1 MYKMLSVCLTL
12 SFVFGETNLTN
23 KTSYKTS
30 DIKKPRIEND
40 SDIDDPVTL
49 RKEIDNV
56 KTTKIVSKK
65 EKKFKKNHPGYKE
78 GETTIDEQ
86 TVFKTEFS
94 ALPVDRSQGPSE
106 EELIYREKQA
116 RMGEETA
123 TSATLNYIQGPKAAK
138 KHNQSISM
146 VRDHEDLF
154 ISEVAEGTSYNKYL
168 EIYNGTGEDVDLSG
182 YSLSSCN
189 NGCENNEFDYPDNVT
204 FATGTVLS
212 DGDIYVICDSRASD
226 GIQAECDQTFNYL
239 SNGDDFMALT
249 EVGATADTYVIVD
262 KVGDFGPDPGSGF
275 SVAGE
280 SSATK
285 DNVLVRKPNVQSGN
299 TNWAES
305 AGTNAD
311 DSEWIITAKTSADY
325 TPATLGYHVIYGEAY
340 LSEGFED
347 TFPSNGWTTSGDG
360 PWAQDSGNDFGPG
373 FAASG
378 SFCVFFNDYDYSSG
392 TSGALTS
399 PEFDLSGAE
408 APKLQFQYWDSGGSD
423 VVDVQVSNPDGSY
436 SSVYITPTSTSG
448 WERLEVDLSSYVGE
462 VISVRF
468 VGTSVYGVN
477 NPHIDDV
484 VVTEPASYPIADLS
498 TEMIEFGDVFLNS
511 SKDLSFAISNTGGT
525 ALTGFVQSDNDKFT
539 VSAFPTE
546 IPVGETAVFTVTYT
560 PTDAEG
566 DMGYIIVNHNGDGS
580 LPDSVMVAG
589 SGTLDILSE
598 GFEGAWS
605 GAPAAPAGWTQI
617 TVSGSA
623 PWDQYSSSFGVYSGL
638 SSARGPA
645 SSGNSTTSPSEHLL
659 ISPELDLTA
668 GYYLKFWFDGSSGSS
683 SYYTNIEVQIS
694 SQNTDASTGWT
705 DLARYIQYD
714 ATGEGGEFQN
724 TSYEEKVI
732 NLSEFTGRN
741 YIAFRLIDAWGYS
754 IYLDDVRVEPIPPRP
769 ALIFSS
775 NNIQFSPTFVSSS
788 AEAIVS
794 VDNQGAAS
802 ADVSITSSNSKFTVA
817 SSVVVDPGT
826 PVDVAIVYTPT
837 DVTADTG
844 YVIFTHTGESSP
856 DSIMVSGSG
865 SLNVLT
871 EGFEGGWSGDPAAP
885 TSWSQVTVSGA
896 APWQQYASSFSAHS
910 GVHSARAPASSSNSS
925 ASPSEHYLISPG
937 VDLTDGYN
945 LKLWIDGYAGGSSS
959 YYTNIEVLVSSQ
971 NTDVSAGW
979 TSLAKYIQ
987 FDADG
992 SGGEYQ
998 TGSYE
1003 QKTISLAEYS
1013 GVNYIAFKA
1022 VDAWGYSVYI
1032 DDVTIEPLPTSP
1044 IIVVA
1049 PMSLGFMATAIGS
1062 SDSGSLTITNTG
1074 AGDLSGSIVY
1084 SDGFTGPATFSST
1097 DASID
1102 VSFSP
1107 TVSGMI
1113 SGTVTITSNGGD
1125 DVVVSVVGNSGVSV
1139 ATWDLDADGDGSG
1152 DWPIGWETT
1161 QGVQYDEYG
1170 YSFTVGSGWDFYG
1183 GGGHTGDGYASADAG
1198 GFGTVNLD
1206 FLITP
1211 KYSVATGDVFS
1222 FFASDDNLFG
1232 STNYPDIMTVHVS
1245 PTGGMNPEDFT
1256 VELDS
1261 VYNMGPDWVPYS
1273 YDLTDYVGTEIRLAV
1288 VYRGE
1293 YGYALN
1299 FDDAAGP
1306 EIVQEAGPLIYDYP
1320 TSLLFASGDV
1330 VNVGETDTLLFDY
1343 FNIGGSD
1350 LEVTAVTF
1358 EGPFSLSSNVSL
1370 PIVTTSGGIGSFN
1383 VVFSPIE
1390 DGSFSGSMTIAN
1402 NAGDDIS
1409 IPLYGIGFGGVYRDD
1424 FGFVGADGYLSP
1436 WSEGWMFSDD
1446 GVMCPTD
1453 QPCSNQTGGAWSR
1466 ASLSGNGLLYHAYN
1480 SATDADTAISRA
1492 IVLAELADGYHYE
1505 LDTEEYMAYGADA
1518 TDICGI
1524 AISVDAGATFTL
1536 LGEANYGANGG
1547 SSGIYANNYDLTGY
1561 DGQTV
1566 HLALVY
1572 RGTFAN
1578 SWGVSTMEIR
1588 SKEDPIIPIFASS
1601 KLVFPVTALG
1611 ESISRK
1617 VYFQNVGAGNLSAGI
1632 TYPASM
1638 SGPESITDLAPG
1650 VLDSMVVTYTPSTAG
1665 IETGDIIIDGSAS
1678 GAAVVGLGVEAN
1690 AGELAFDMVSRSAS
1704 WKGYSLAGEPW
1715 VSPAGTLYPGIWRWW
1730 GGPGHGSPN
1739 YYGVYSYPGY
1749 WGGVDDYL
1757 VSPRY
1762 DIGDASEVLSFFT
1775 RGGDNTE
1782 RDSINVWVSSEEPI
1796 MGFVEGEGGRVD
1808 TGFVNTEAFSL
1819 VFESLPTNI
1828 GGAWDPVNIDLSSYS
1843 EDVWV
1848 MIQSV
1853 QYYDDAGEPSG
1864 WMLQVD
1870 DLGTPDIYMN
1880 PNPVLYVGKEYN
1892 FGVTQPS
1899 GDSVRYYLRNTG
1911 MQDLVIDNM
1920 AFENGEYFEVAY
1932 GGTFPIT
1939 IIPGG
1944 IDSID
1949 VYWMPEMEGVQVDTL
1964 VYSSNYTVGDVD
1976 AFGRGTDHSVFIADA
1991 FNAPPAPVALIG
2003 PADETLLII
2012 DANNAE
2018 GETAII
2024 WTGSV
2029 DPDGYPV
2036 EYFLTLAVEGT
2047 SDTLD
2052 TLVSASPFFLSHE
2065 NVIGYMDSLDLTQID
2080 ITWDVYAY
2088 DGFDDVESSNGP
2100 WSLTI
2105 DAGWVLSVDNNTI
2118 PEVFAL
2124 HNNYP
2129 NPFNPVTNI
2138 GYDIPE
2144 LSRVSID
2151 IYNIAGNKVKTLVSR
2166 EHQPGRYKVQWNAT
2180 NESGAPVATGMYIY
2194 KIRAK
2199 DFVSVKKLLLMK

>member
-1 MYKMLSVCLTL
+1 MYKMLTVCLTL
-12 SFVFGETNLTN
+12 SFIFGETNLIN
-23 KTSYKTS
+23 QANLKTAV
-30 DIKKPRIEND
+30 I
-40 SDIDDPVTL
+40 
-49 RKEIDNV
+49 
-56 KTTKIVSKK
+56 KK
-65 EKKFKKNHPGYKE
+65 EKTEINSDVDVSVASKKAIEKTNSPKATLKREKRFKKNHPGYKD
-78 GETTIDEQ
+78 GETTIDEKN
-86 TVFKTEFS
+86 VFETELS
-94 ALPVDRSQGPSE
+94 GLPVDKSQVISE

-116 RMGEETA
+116 RMGDEEITA
-123 TSATLNYIQGPKAAK
+123 SPLNYIQGPKAAK

-154 ISEVAEGTSYNKYL
+154 ISEVAEGTSYNKYI
-168 EIYNGTGEDVDLSG
+168 EIYNGTGADVDLSG

-275 SVAGE
+275 DVAGE

-305 AGTNAD
+305 AGTSVD
-311 DSEWIITAKTSADY
+311 DSEWIVTAKTSAVY
-325 TPATLGYHVIYGEAY
+325 TPATLGYHVIYGETY

-378 SFCVFFNDYDYSSG
+378 SFCVFFNDFDYSNG
-392 TSGALTS
+392 TSGVLSS
-399 PEFDLSGAE
+399 PDVDLSSAV
-408 APKLQFQYWDSGGSD
+408 APMLKFQYWDSGGSD

-436 SSVYITPTSTSG
+436 SSVYTTPISTAG
-448 WERLEVDLSSYVGE
+448 WEELEVDLSSYVGE

-468 VGTSVYGVN
+468 VGTSVYGSN

-484 VVTEPASYPIADLS
+484 VVAEPASYPIADLS
-498 TEMIEFGDVFLNS
+498 TEVIEFGDVFLNS
-511 SKDLSFAISNTGGT
+511 SKDVSFAISNTGGAT
-525 ALTGFVQSDNDKFT
+525 LTGFVQSNNDKFT

-546 IPVGETAVFTVTYT
+546 ILAGETAVFTVTYT
-560 PTDAEG
+560 PADVEG
-566 DMGYIIVNHNGDGS
+566 DVGYIIVNHNGDGS

-605 GAPAAPAGWTQI
+605 GAPAAPTDWTQI
-617 TVSGSA
+617 TVSGAA
-623 PWDQYSSSFGVYSGL
+623 PWDQYSSSFGVHSGL

-645 SSGNSTTSPSEHLL
+645 SSSNSATSPSEHLL
-659 ISPELDLTA
+659 ISPELDLTD
-668 GYYLKFWFDGSSGSS
+668 GYYLKFWFDGATGSS

-732 NLSEFTGRN
+732 NLSEFTGRHH
-741 YIAFRLIDAWGYS
+741 IAFRVIDAWGYS
-754 IYLDDVRVEPIPPRP
+754 VYLDDVRVEPIPPRP
-769 ALIFSS
+769 ALVFSS

-788 AEAIVS
+788 AEATVL

-837 DVTADTG
+837 DVNADTG
-844 YVIFTHTGESSP
+844 YVVFTHTGDSSP
-856 DSIMVSGSG
+856 DSVMVSGSG

-871 EGFEGGWSGDPAAP
+871 EGFEGGWSGDPTAP

-896 APWQQYASSFSAHS
+896 APWEQYASSFSAYS
-910 GVHSARAPASSSNSS
+910 GDYSARAPASSGNS
-925 ASPSEHYLISPG
+925 AAAPSEHYLISPG

-945 LKLWIDGYAGGSSS
+945 LKLWIDGYPSGSSS
-959 YYTNIEVLVSSQ
+959 YYTNIEVLISSQ

-987 FDADG
+987 YDADG

-1003 QKTISLAEYS
+1003 QKTISLADYS
-1013 GVNYIAFKA
+1013 GVNYIALKA

-1032 DDVTIEPLPTSP
+1032 DDVTIEPLPTTP

-1062 SDSGSLTITNTG
+1062 SDTGSLTLTNTG
-1074 AGDLSGSIVY
+1074 AGDLSGTVVY
-1084 SDGFTGPATFSST
+1084 SDGFTGPATFGST
-1097 DASID
+1097 DATID

-1125 DVVVSVVGNSGVSV
+1125 DVVVSVTGNAGTSV

-1152 DWPIGWETT
+1152 DWPIGWET
-1161 QGVQYDEYG
+1161 VNYDG
-1170 YSFTVGSGWDFYG
+1170 NGLGWQFFG
-1183 GGGHTGDGYASADAG
+1183 GGGHTGDGYASAEED
-1198 GFGTVNLD
+1198 GFGTVNSD

-1211 KYSVATGDVFS
+1211 KYSVTAGDVFS
-1222 FFASDDNLFG
+1222 FFASDDNSFG
-1232 STNYPDIMTVHVS
+1232 STSYPDIMTVHVS
-1245 PTGGMNPEDFT
+1245 PTGGMAPEDFT

-1261 VYNMGPDWVPYS
+1261 VFNMGSDWLPYS
-1273 YDLTDYVGTEIRLAV
+1273 YDLTDYIGTEIRLAI

-1299 FDDAAGP
+1299 VDDAAGP
-1306 EIVQEAGPLIYDYP
+1306 EIVQEAGPVIYDYP
-1320 TSLLFASGDV
+1320 TSLLFANGGV
-1330 VNVGETDTLLFDY
+1330 VNIGETDTLLFDY
-1343 FNIGGSD
+1343 FNSGGSD

-1358 EGPFSLSSNVSL
+1358 EGPFSLSSQSTL
-1370 PIVTTSGGIGSFN
+1370 PIVTAPSAIGSFN
-1383 VVFSPIE
+1383 VVFTPLA
-1390 DGSFSGSMTIAN
+1390 DGTYNGSMTVSN
-1402 NAGDDIS
+1402 NSGDIQ
-1409 IPLYGIGFGGVYRDD
+1409 IPLAGVGFGGVYRED
-1424 FGFVGADGYLSP
+1424 FGFVQADGYLSP

-1453 QPCSNQTGGAWSR
+1453 QACSNSTGGAWGR
-1466 ASLSGNGLLYHAYN
+1466 ASLSGNGLMYHTYN

-1505 LDTEEYMAYGADA
+1505 LDTEEYMSYGSDA
-1518 TDICGI
+1518 NDICGV
-1524 AISVDAGATFTL
+1524 AISIDAGATFTL
-1536 LGEANYGANGG
+1536 LGEANYSA
-1547 SSGIYANNYDLTGY
+1547 SGIYANNYDLTGY

-1578 SWGVSTMEIR
+1578 AWGVSTMEIR
-1588 SKEDPIIPIFASS
+1588 SKEDPTTPVFASS

-1611 ESISRK
+1611 ESISKK

-1665 IETGDIIIDGSAS
+1665 IETGDIVVDGSAS
-1678 GAAVVGLGVEAN
+1678 GAAVVSLGVEAN

-1704 WKGYSLAGEPW
+1704 WKGYSLAGDPW
-1715 VSPAGTLYPGIWRWW
+1715 VAPSGAVYPGIWRWW
-1730 GGPGHGSPN
+1730 GGTGHGSDN

-1782 RDSINVWVSSEEPI
+1782 RDSINVWVSTEEPL
-1796 MGFVEGEGGRVD
+1796 MGFVEGEGGRID

-1819 VFESLPTNI
+1819 AFESLPTNV
-1828 GGAWDPVNIDLSSYS
+1828 GGDWDPVNIDLSSYTT
-1843 EDVWV
+1843 DVWV

-1870 DLGTPDIYMN
+1870 DLGTPNIYMN

-1911 MQDLVIDNM
+1911 MQDLVIDDM
-1920 AFENGEYFEVAY
+1920 AFENGDYFEVAY

-1939 IIPGG
+1939 IVPGG

-1964 VYSSNYTVGDVD
+1964 VYSSNYTVGEVD
-1976 AFGRGTDHSVFIADA
+1976 AFGRGTDRSVFIAEA
-1991 FNAPPAPVALIG
+1991 FNAPPTPVALIG
-2003 PADETLLII
+2003 PSDETVLTI
-2012 DANNAE
+2012 DGSNSE
-2018 GETAII
+2018 GQTGIF
-2024 WTGSV
+2024 WTNSS

-2036 EYFLTLAVEGT
+2036 EYFLELIVENTG
-2047 SDTLD
+2047 DTLD
-2052 TLVSASPFFLSHE
+2052 TLVDQSNFFLSHE
-2065 NVIGYMDSLDLTQID
+2065 EILEYMVETGVTHLDIM
-2080 ITWDVYAY
+2080 WDVYAD
-2088 DGFDDVESSNGP
+2088 DGFVGVESSNGP

-2105 DAGWVLSVDNNTI
+2105 DGGWALSVDNNTL

-2144 LSRVSID
+2144 ISKVSID
-2151 IYNIAGNKVKTLVSR
+2151 IYNIAGNKVKTLVSK